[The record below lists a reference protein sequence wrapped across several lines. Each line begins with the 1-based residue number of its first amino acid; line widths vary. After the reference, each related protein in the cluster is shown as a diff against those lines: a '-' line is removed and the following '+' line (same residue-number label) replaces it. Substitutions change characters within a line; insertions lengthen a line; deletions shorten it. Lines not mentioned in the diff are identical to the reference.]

1 MKLLQIGIQPVL
13 AAEVAA
19 APGQVADDE
28 RLRPGAGGF
37 VVLMIDAVVADEGIA
52 HHNAL
57 SGVGGVGQDLL
68 IAGHGGVEHH
78 LADPLLTGADAAARE
93 GHTVFPDQSRFHL
106 LHHAFRSQVICTIV
120 TENLP
125 PDNTLCARKQKPW
138 IWTKRAY
145 CRFSHGN
152 TPQKLKI
159 RF

>member
-37 VVLMIDAVVADEGIA
+37 VVLVIDAVVADEGIA

-93 GHTVFPDQSRFHL
+93 GHTVFQDQGRFHL

-125 PDNTLCARKQKPW
+125 PDNTLLRPEAKTVDLDK
-138 IWTKRAY
+138 KRGRIAD
-145 CRFSHGN
+145 FP
-152 TPQKLKI
+152 TAI
-159 RF
+159 RPKS